1 MKPETIAKYTALAAE
16 IIESGVTLEAFCA
29 DRGINP
35 LTLRR
40 SLTRLRKAGSS
51 IPALNADRADELLE
65 RYIEACKTAH
75 TVTEVAQALGV
86 SRSVASKY
94 LSRRGL
100 KPQRIARRSLT
111 HNLSR
116 CRAARAKVT
125 PSDFV
130 GFVTSVYVA
139 DVTQR
144 PIRLVEIARRGM
156 GLPLLMTPAQADT
169 LREALC

>member
-1 MKPETIAKYTALAAE
+1 MTPKTIAKYEAISAALIA
-16 IIESGVTLEAFCA
+16 SGLTLEAYCE
-29 DRGINP
+29 REG
-35 LTLRR
+35 
-40 SLTRLRKAGSS
+40 
-51 IPALNADRADELLE
+51 LNALTVSKAMSRARRAGGNCPDVLAV
-65 RYIEACKTAH
+65 RAKQIRDKYAATAAICS
-75 TVTEVAQALGV
+75 TITEVAQALGV

-125 PSDFV
+125 PSDFA
-130 GFVTSVYVA
+130 GLVTSVYVA
-139 DVTQR
+139 DVAQR

-156 GLPLLMTPAQADT
+156 GFPLLMTPAQADA
-169 LREALC
+169 LRGMLV